1 MAEREAERPRR
12 ALGGCLGMGMLA
24 WDDAADELCSQLMCE
39 GRLWR
44 PSAEWSSLTPRVRVR
59 R

>member
-12 ALGGCLGMGMLA
+12 ALGGRLGMGMTI
-24 WDDAADELCSQLMCE
+24 WDDAASELCSQLMCE
-39 GRLWR
+39 GRVWY
-44 PSAEWSSLTPRVRVR
+44 PSVVASSRLGVR